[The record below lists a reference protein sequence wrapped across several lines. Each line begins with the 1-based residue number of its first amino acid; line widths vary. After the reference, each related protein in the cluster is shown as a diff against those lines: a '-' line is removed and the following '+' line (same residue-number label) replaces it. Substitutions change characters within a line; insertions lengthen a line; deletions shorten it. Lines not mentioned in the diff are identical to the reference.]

1 MKKNRFNI
9 DFFEF
14 AFLVEACVPPR
25 PIARTMFFHRVIDE
39 YYYVL
44 TEEERKELFKWIT
57 KLNNFDEKEEDCRW
71 FKLRYAPYNQY
82 EVETNFNG
90 KKETYRAF
98 LKDSLYHI
106 KRNTWIED
114 KYIVNAKKLEL

>member
-1 MKKNRFNI
+1 MDKNRFNI

-14 AFLVEACVPPR
+14 AFLVEACVPKK

-57 KLNNFDEKEEDCRW
+57 TTDRFDEKEEDCRW
-71 FKLRYAPYNQY
+71 FKLRYDPDNQY

-90 KKETYRAF
+90 NKETYRTF
-98 LKDSLYHI
+98 LKDSLYHT
-106 KRNTWIED
+106 KRDTWISDE
-114 KYIVNAKKLEL
+114 YIVNAKKLEL